1 LFFKNYHVFLFHS
14 ADGGDNDDDD
24 EDDEDEEES
33 KDSPIKSA
41 SYMDE
46 LRQRLERVL
55 NDSPQQFSRPIQS
68 SLRLKEPSRRPTLI
82 PPPLKLKPT
91 NSPYLNST
99 ENLNNQIKPPITVGS
114 TPLPRKQLKSY
125 GNLSYRTMNTTNH
138 HEQQQQ
144 QPMSKSFII
153 PTKREGIL
161 FNENIV
167 KQYFFL
173 LI

>member
-1 LFFKNYHVFLFHS
+1 
-14 ADGGDNDDDD
+14 
-24 EDDEDEEES
+24 
-33 KDSPIKSA
+33 
-41 SYMDE
+41 MDE

-68 SLRLKEPSRRPTLI
+68 SLRLKEPTRRPTLI

-91 NSPYLNST
+91 NSPCLSST
-99 ENLNNQIKPPITVGS
+99 ENLNKLNNQIKPPMTVGS
-114 TPLPRKQLKSY
+114 TPLPRKQIKPY

-144 QPMSKSFII
+144 PMSKSFII

-161 FNENIV
+161 LNKKFV
-167 KQYFFL
+167 KQYSFL
-173 LI
+173 FI